1 MTSQTGKQTI
11 GIHILPSISRT
22 KGNQRMK
29 LRHLIDQIIK
39 NIFLEKYTQN
49 MMEKKSKWSISL
61 NQ

>member
-29 LRHLIDQIIK
+29 LRHLIEQIIR
-39 NIFLEKYTQN
+39 NIFREKYTQN
-49 MMEKKSKWSISL
+49 VIEKKSKWSISL